1 MSSGE
6 YIDEALKKFDA
17 SIVITSKNL
26 YSLLR
31 SVLYDYVEKGIL
43 QPDSLELARLEEK
56 ILNALAQSG
65 YGNNVEDLLKA
76 FPDLEEINE
85 KYYQK
90 AEKLSAKNALKGSQ
104 RINEHVK
111 QVIDQLRGGGAK
123 EGILKPIENLIRQ
136 QILLK
141 RPVKEV
147 EILLRNEIISNNL
160 LGRYAGQIA
169 VDALSQFD
177 GIINDEVRVKYDLKN
192 FFYIGSLI
200 ETSRPICDHIR
211 DTYKS
216 AISINNLDKILD
228 EFCPNGIPSEEKISY
243 ETVNKKKVKAK
254 KGSGM
259 YKGTNSGNF
268 STYRGGYGC
277 RHEVKWTRRSQ

>member
-6 YIDEALKKFDA
+6 YIDDVISKFDE
-17 SIVITSKNL
+17 SMVKTSNTL
-26 YSLLR
+26 FDLLR

-90 AEKLSAKNALKGSQ
+90 AEKLSAKEAVKESQ

-147 EILLRNEIISNNL
+147 EILLRNEIIANKL

-169 VDALSQFD
+169 IDALSQFD

>member
-6 YIDEALKKFDA
+6 YIDDVISKFDE
-17 SIVITSKNL
+17 SMVKTSNTL
-26 YSLLR
+26 FDLLR
-31 SVLYDYVEKGIL
+31 SVLYDYVEKGVL

-56 ILNALAQSG
+56 ILNAVTQSG
-65 YGNNVEDLLKA
+65 YGGNIDKLLTA
-76 FPDLEEINE
+76 FPELEQINE

-90 AEKLSAKNALKGSQ
+90 AEKLSAKEAILGSD
-104 RINEHVK
+104 RIDEHVK

-147 EILLRNEIISNNL
+147 EILLRNEIIANNL
-160 LGRYAGQIA
+160 LGKYAGQIA
-169 VDALSQFD
+169 IDALSQFD

-211 DTYKS
+211 DNYKS
-216 AISINNLDKILD
+216 VISIDNLEDVLD

-243 ETVNKKKVKAK
+243 ETVNKKKVTAK

-259 YKGTNSGNF
+259 YKGTNSANF